1 MRIVDIRHFA
11 STKENSDDC
20 GEPVPPTASATAK
33 TASTIVDLSKN
44 LHSVDA
50 EIRWCLHMVTCHSSY
65 NSCADLGAMF
75 QVMFPDSE
83 IASQFTQG
91 KTKATNTMLYGIAPE
106 FKKKLIYDIN
116 ASPFY
121 TVSFDESFNSQ
132 MQMSQMDVGVRYWNN
147 RKHIAETRYFDSKFM
162 RRPTADV
169 LLKNLD
175 ESILSLNRGQFLQ
188 LAMDGPHINGNV
200 LKLLDDKLVSENL
213 SKTVNMGSCAQHVV
227 HGVLKT
233 GTKSSEFDTDKILKS
248 MFWLFESPP
257 VLRDAYLKEGI
268 SGKFPLR

>member
-50 EIRWCLHMVTCHSSY
+50 EIRWCLHMVTCQSSY

-83 IASQFTQG
+83 IASQFTLG
-91 KTKATNTMLYGIAPE
+91 KTKARYTMLYRIAPE
-106 FKKKLIYDIN
+106 FKKQLIYDIN

-121 TVSFDESFNSQ
+121 IVSFDDSLISQ
-132 MQMSQMDVGVRYWNN
+132 VQMSQMDVGVRYWNN
-147 RKHIAETRYFDSKFM
+147 RKNIAETCYFDLKFM
-162 RRPTADV
+162 RRPNADV

-175 ESILSLNRGQFLQ
+175 ESISSLNRGLFLQ
-188 LAMDGPHINGNV
+188 LAMDGAQVNWNV
-200 LKLLDDKLVSENL
+200 LKLLDDKLLSENL
-213 SKTVNMGSCAQHVV
+213 SKTMNIGSCAQHVV
-227 HGVLKT
+227 HEALKT
-233 GTKSSEFDTDKILKS
+233 GMKSSEFDTDKILKS
-248 MFWLFESPP
+248 MFWLFESSPARCD
-257 VLRDAYLKEGI
+257 VYLKKGI